1 MCFHSQQNKSPQE
14 IAKRFMLDEKNVPQN
29 VQGIFNGFEFP
40 ITPVITNEEPDKVQL
55 YSWGLIPHWA
65 NNTAIRAHT
74 LNAKIET
81 LSEKPSFRNVL
92 NHRCLILSDGFFE
105 WQWRDSKGKN
115 KQKYL
120 IQVPNGELFAFAGIW
135 SKWINPDTG
144 MPLNTYSIITTEAN
158 KVMAEI
164 HNTKKRMPVI
174 LPPNMEQDWLNQIPI
189 PEFSHLNI
197 DLITQKIGA
206 QPSLFD

>member
-135 SKWINPDTG
+135 SEWINPDTG

>member
-14 IAKRFMLDEKNVPQN
+14 IAKRFNLPESHVPEMVTGN
-29 VQGIFNGFEFP
+29 FNGFDFP
-40 ITPVITNEEPDKVQL
+40 KTPVITNEQPDTVHL

-65 NNTAIRAHT
+65 KDSSIRTHT

-81 LSEKPSFRNVL
+81 LYEKPSFRDVVN
-92 NHRCLILSDGFFE
+92 NRCLILSDGFFE

-120 IQVPNGELFAFAGIW
+120 IQVPDKELFTFAGLW
-135 SKWINPDTG
+135 SEWINPSTG
-144 MPLNTYSIITTEAN
+144 LAERTYSILTTEAN
-158 KVMAEI
+158 EVMSEI

-174 LPPNMEQDWLNQIPI
+174 LPQKLEQDWLGEMPI
-189 PEFSHLNI
+189 NDFSDLPI
-197 DLITQKIGA
+197 ELITQKIGG